1 MARADRMRAVVA
13 APASIMAPYWA
24 PLVAAS
30 LPAGSEPFQKF
41 LDPMSLLE
49 HSADFRVSALAL
61 FTVDFGAACPPGSDS
76 GFAPRCGY
84 EARLRGRP
92 VLGSASDV
100 ADRERI
106 RFGLRQRLRPDG
118 C

>member
-1 MARADRMRAVVA
+1 
-13 APASIMAPYWA
+13 MAPYWA
-24 PLVAAS
+24 RLVAAS
-30 LPAGSEPFQKF
+30 LSGGPEPFQKF
-41 LDPMSLLE
+41 RSPESLLE
-49 HSADFRVSALAL
+49 HSHDFRVSALDL
-61 FTVDFGAACPPGSDS
+61 FTVDFGNGHPPGSDS
-76 GFAPRCGY
+76 GFAPRCGH

-106 RFGLRQRLRPDG
+106 RSAMRQRLRSDG